1 MTVTYIYK
9 GYGITDENGKA
20 HLEYDSSGNPLTHS
34 YTGTGAG
41 EIDIVASLDDTI
53 TESSIISNTYKLIDA
68 KILDPCTTETTGR
81 WYNYQNILSLTYNDS
96 GLTITKEESN
106 NTQRYL
112 YWNDTAIS
120 TTKVGGY
127 NSITTPMQIEFDAT
141 AMTGSIQLVFVDN
154 ASPSNQRFIE
164 ITSTGHY
171 QIVLDGETVTVYCD
185 NTQIGNSLA
194 LTGTNTQFR
203 LGFNA
208 ANESITLKDLLIYP
222 I

>member
-1 MTVTYIYK
+1 MTATYNYL
-9 GYGITDENGKA
+9 GYGVTDENGKA
-20 HLEYDSSGNPLTHS
+20 KLSYDSTGTPIDHS

-41 EIDIVASLDDTI
+41 EVDIVASLDNTI
-53 TESSIISNTYKLIDA
+53 SEESIISNTYKLIDA
-68 KILDPCTTETTGR
+68 KILDPCTTETSGR
-81 WYNYQNILSLTYNDS
+81 WYNYQNILTVSYNDT
-96 GLTITKEESN
+96 GMTITKDENN

-112 YWNDTAIS
+112 YWNDPAIS

-154 ASPSNQRFIE
+154 ASTPNQRFIE
-164 ITSTGHY
+164 ISNTGHY
-171 QIVLDGETVTVYCD
+171 RIVLDGETVTVYCD

-203 LGFNA
+203 FGFNA
-208 ANESITLKDLLIYP
+208 ANESITIKDILIYP